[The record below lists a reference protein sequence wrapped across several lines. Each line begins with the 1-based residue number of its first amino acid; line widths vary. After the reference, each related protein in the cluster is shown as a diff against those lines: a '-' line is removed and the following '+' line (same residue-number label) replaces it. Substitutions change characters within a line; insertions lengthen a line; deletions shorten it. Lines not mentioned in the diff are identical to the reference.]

1 MNYAI
6 CDAAWFFAALLDAA
20 AHLQHPSATALGR
33 AFLCAYAKRNGQQS
47 CRPFP
52 PYSLTVQ
59 LAQFRPPSWI
69 IRSVESTISMRPL

>member
-6 CDAAWFFAALLDAA
+6 FVMRHGSLPPCLMPQHICSIPARPLLVALFFV
-20 AHLQHPSATALGR
+20 HMQKGTASNHADR
-33 AFLCAYAKRNGQQS
+33 
-47 CRPFP
+47 
-52 PYSLTVQ
+52 SLTVQ